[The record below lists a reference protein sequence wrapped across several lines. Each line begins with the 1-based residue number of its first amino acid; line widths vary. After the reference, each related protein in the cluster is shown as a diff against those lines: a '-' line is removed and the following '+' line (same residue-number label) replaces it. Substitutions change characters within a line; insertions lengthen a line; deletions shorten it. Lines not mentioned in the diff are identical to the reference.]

1 MLVQQIGGGYQVLKH
16 LKHVTLR
23 HLPDA
28 LMYLVQL
35 KMGLD
40 LFARLMVLP
49 GLSPPR
55 PPNSLLN
62 GPEVNITQHRLE
74 TNVAFV
80 NGQHSTPDFFN
91 VALIHVTGLFHL
103 PHNSTILVM
112 FVELGGTPLPPR
124 FTGRLQRSQLLMRAT
139 SSSLTAISSAT
150 VRRIRSSSAPSGV
163 LLIEF

>member
-62 GPEVNITQHRLE
+62 GPEDNITPLKLE
-74 TNVAFV
+74 TNVVFA
-80 NGQHSTPDFFN
+80 NGQHLIPGFFN
-91 VALIHVTGLFHL
+91 VALILVTGLFHL

-124 FTGRLQRSQLLMRAT
+124 LTGRLQRSHLLMRAT
-139 SSSLTAISSAT
+139 RTSITAVSLAA
-150 VRRIRSSSAPSGV
+150 VRRFRSSSAPSGV